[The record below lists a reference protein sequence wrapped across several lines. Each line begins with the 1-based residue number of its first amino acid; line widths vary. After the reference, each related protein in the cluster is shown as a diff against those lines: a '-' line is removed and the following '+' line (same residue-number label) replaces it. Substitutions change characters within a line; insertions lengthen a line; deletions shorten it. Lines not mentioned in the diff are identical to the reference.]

1 MTLLSLIVA
10 LALEQLRPLGNRNRV
25 WHLFIRYANHLE
37 RTLNAGSNRH
47 GVMAWLLAI
56 LPPVL
61 AALALYWLFYSLSPA
76 LALAWNVLVLYLTM
90 GFRHFSSAYSEIMQA
105 LAEGRELDARQTL
118 AQWSGLPT
126 SELTVNEISRLAIEQ
141 GVVDSY
147 RHVFGTMFWFVVLPG
162 PAGPVLYRLAQMLN
176 HKWGERNAEED
187 RFGRFASSAAAWL
200 DWLPVRLTAASFAVM
215 GDFEDAVYC
224 WRSQARTWGNYA
236 NGILLASAAGA
247 IGVRLGDPLRQ
258 DYTVKFRPE
267 LGLGEE
273 ADPNYLKSAVG
284 LVWRSVL
291 LWLAVIMLVSIA
303 QQLGY

>member
-47 GVMAWLLAI
+47 GVMAWLVAI

-61 AALALYWLFYSLSPA
+61 IAWLVYWLLYKINPLFA
-76 LALAWNVLVLYLTM
+76 FVWNVLVLYLTM
-90 GFRHFSSAYSEIMQA
+90 GFRHFSSAFSDISLA
-105 LAEGRELDARQTL
+105 LTEGRELDARQTL
-118 AQWSGLPT
+118 TQWSGQSA
-126 SELTVNEISRLAIEQ
+126 SELTANEISRLAIEQ

-147 RHVFGTMFWFVVLPG
+147 RHVFGTMFWFALLPG
-162 PAGPVLYRLAQMLN
+162 PTGAVLYRLAVMLK
-176 HKWGERNAEED
+176 HKWGERNVEDD

-200 DWLPVRLTAASFAVM
+200 DWAPVRLTAASFAVM
-215 GDFEDAVYC
+215 GDFEDAVFC

-236 NGILLASAAGA
+236 QGILLASAAGA

-258 DYTVKFRPE
+258 EYTVKFRPE
-267 LGLGEE
+267 LGLGDE

-284 LVWRSVL
+284 LIWRSVL
-291 LWLAVIMLVSIA
+291 LWLAVIMLIGLM
-303 QQLGY
+303 QHLG